1 MKKYASVT
9 ELVAMGYGSRS
20 TIMRH
25 IAIGDFV
32 KANPGGGKWIV
43 DIASYE
49 AWIEKGVPKKKYANW
64 RNSRTKGR
72 SH

>member
-1 MKKYASVT
+1 MKKYVSVT

-43 DIASYE
+43 DIDSYNK
-49 AWIEKGVPKKKYANW
+49 WIEKGVERKHYANW
-64 RNSRTKGR
+64 RRSRTKSRGN
-72 SH
+72 